1 MHKDEKGKWHP
12 NYLFKS
18 PRECKT
24 ITIKPEELENRVLI
38 VRKERKKLKDKKI
51 LTHIEKSEIVGLNK
65 RPTLKVR
72 ENWFDLGERKFG
84 DAAWIYVINDR
95 YITFENKEPKVYLD
109 CELFDIYFNDKKTSR
124 GYLAYL
130 NSSIIVLFSEIGGR
144 TGLGQ
149 GALKTQVYEVQ
160 KFFVPKTE
168 LFSKKVLK
176 QLNNVLDRLSQ
187 RHIGSLLEELGA
199 NSPAEV
205 SFKKVK
211 ADRLELDKIVLRDIL
226 GLSENEHLEVYRAVI
241 DLVKSRLEKA
251 KSVGKKASRKEG
263 SLGTALAENLADDF
277 HNGHN

>member
-1 MHKDEKGKWHP
+1 MHKDEKGKWQP

-38 VRKERKKLKDKKI
+38 VRKDREKLKDKKI
-51 LTHIEKSEIVGLNK
+51 LTHIEKSEKVGLNK
-65 RPTLKVR
+65 RPTLKAR
-72 ENWFDLGERKFG
+72 ENWFNLGERKFG

-109 CELFDIYFNDKKTSR
+109 CELFDIYFNDKATSR

-130 NSSIIVLFSEIGGR
+130 NSSIIALFSEIGGR

-160 KFFVPKTE
+160 KFFVPKPE
-168 LFSKKVLK
+168 LLSEEKLK
-176 QLNNVLDRLSQ
+176 SLENALDKMLTRQ
-187 RHIGSLLEELGA
+187 IGSILEELGA
-199 NSPAEV
+199 NLPEEV
-205 SFKKVK
+205 SFEKVK

-226 GLSENEHLEVYRAVI
+226 GLNETEHLEVYRAVV

-251 KSVGKKASRKEG
+251 KS
-263 SLGTALAENLADDF
+263 
-277 HNGHN
+277 